1 MKNQLQ
7 VFENEEFGKLEI
19 LMIEDKPH
27 FPATECATVLG
38 YSKPHDAVSRHC
50 RYSVKHGVPHPQS
63 PNKVIAV
70 NFIPE
75 GDLYR
80 LIIRSKLPAA
90 EKFERWVF
98 DEVLPSIRK
107 HGAYVTDEALKAAVK
122 SQDFAF
128 DLFQKLLT
136 EKGRNIVLQGE
147 VKALTPKAQYC
158 DVILQCKNTVP
169 VSIIA
174 KDYGYSAVAF
184 NRLLHGL
191 RIQYKCGKTW
201 LLYQGF
207 AGKGYTQSLTYYTA
221 DGIAAIHTH
230 WTQKGRMFLY
240 NALRREG
247 ILPMIERIEV
257 LEDYL
262 DDCDDFDFDEDNDFD
277 LDFFDDLDLDFYDEY
292 EDDFGYGEAY

>member
-1 MKNQLQ
+1 MNNQLQ
-7 VFENEEFGKLEI
+7 VFENENFGKLEI
-19 LMIEDKPH
+19 LMIEDKPY
-27 FPATECATVLG
+27 FPATECAKILG
-38 YSKPHDAVSRHC
+38 YAKPENAILRHC
-50 RYSVKHGVPHPQS
+50 RWSLKRGVPHPQNH
-63 PNKVIAV
+63 NKLISI

-98 DEVLPSIRK
+98 EEILPSIRQ
-107 HGAYVTDEALKAAVK
+107 HGAYVTDKVLEAAIK

-128 DLFQKLLT
+128 DLFQKLLS
-136 EKGRNIVLQGE
+136 EKGKNIALQGE
-147 VKALTPKAQYC
+147 VNSLAPKAQYC

-184 NRLLHGL
+184 NRLLHSL

-201 LLYQGF
+201 LLYQCF
-207 AGKGYTQSLTYYTA
+207 AGQGYTQFRTYYTA
-221 DGIAAIHTH
+221 DGIAVIHTH

-240 NALRREG
+240 HALHREG
-247 ILPMIERIEV
+247 ILPMIERIEA
-257 LEDYL
+257 LETFIDS
-262 DDCDDFDFDEDNDFD
+262 CDDFD
-277 LDFFDDLDLDFYDEY
+277 Y
-292 EDDFGYGEAY
+292 EDDYDFGVYDEDFEVYDFDDYDFEEELY